1 MIFVRICFVL
11 IFITL
16 FATVLVLDNHLT
28 GKSPWHNFE
37 SSTKQRIDGIP
48 FCEYD
53 RSTSLLR
60 ERSNSLS
67 DFAFLAVGFYM
78 LVQAIEGQQKTR
90 AKNTILSLING
101 LANCAHAIGSWLNHA
116 CRCQLGHRLDLTG
129 MWLII
134 AFISFY
140 SLIRHANIK
149 TFLFT
154 LIFMVNGFIL
164 WIMSDIYYPQSYDNE
179 EKILTTILIVIFA
192 LSECF
197 HLRSKSITAKQLKWF
212 GLGALSLIIGVVS
225 GQLDASKIVCWPHSW
240 FQLHAVWHMCAA
252 CSVLAI
258 YEYFRA
264 DTSFISKKIEHL
276 T

>member
-1 MIFVRICFVL
+1 MIVVRICFVL
-11 IFITL
+11 VFITL
-16 FATVLVLDNHLT
+16 FATVLVLDNYLT
-28 GKSPWHNFE
+28 GKSPWRHFE
-37 SSTKQRIDGIP
+37 SSTKQQIDGIP

-101 LANCAHAIGSWLNHA
+101 LANCAHAMGSWLNHA

-140 SLIRHANIK
+140 SLIRHAHIK
-149 TFLFT
+149 TSLFT
-154 LIFMVNGFIL
+154 LIFMINGFIL
-164 WIMSDIYYPQSYDNE
+164 WIISDIYYPQSYDNE

-197 HLRSKSITAKQLKWF
+197 HLRSNSITRKQLKWL
-212 GLGALSLIIGVVS
+212 GLGALSLIIGVIS

-252 CSVLAI
+252 CSVFAT

-264 DTSFISKKIEHL
+264 DTPFIAKKIEHL